1 MVRYDRK
8 RLYLITIILLI
19 SIFKDGG
26 VTVDSEPADLLNVVG
41 PCRRYQR
48 LSRALMC
55 AKD

>member
-1 MVRYDRK
+1 MVRYDRM
-8 RLYLITIILLI
+8 RLYPIIVILLI

-26 VTVDSEPADLLNVVG
+26 VTVDSEPPDLLNVVG
-41 PCRRYQR
+41 TCRRYER